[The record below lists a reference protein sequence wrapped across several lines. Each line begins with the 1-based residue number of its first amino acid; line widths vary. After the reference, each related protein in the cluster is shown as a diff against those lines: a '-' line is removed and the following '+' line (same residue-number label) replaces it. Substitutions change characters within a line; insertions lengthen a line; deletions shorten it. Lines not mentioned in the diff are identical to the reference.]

1 MGRDDHII
9 KDVGI
14 DRSGKVKSMFI
25 LCKKKLAKEP
35 YIIPVSEVPV
45 YSLEELCY
53 YIYNNIYS
61 VTEEFFDGKLAVW
74 IREQIGSDSLAKKM
88 KTLIE
93 RHNDLK
99 DLVVTLLCSCD
110 YYKEE
115 EVVKLVEIMN
125 RIENLPPH
133 EKNKIKADNYLHAGK
148 YGKSLHEYKK
158 LLYGRMAD
166 KFTPEEY
173 GNLLHNQAIA
183 LFHVSSFHEAARGFK
198 EAYARNH
205 NEQSLNQYLYTLLIT
220 DQEERFIKEGLS
232 YDKTTE
238 ELEELKQNLIK
249 TKEACK
255 RDVQDGEEFVEKC
268 KNELRVSFSG
278 G

>member
-1 MGRDDHII
+1 MF
-9 KDVGI
+9 
-14 DRSGKVKSMFI
+14 GKVKIMFI

-35 YIIPVSEVPV
+35 YIIPVSEVSV

-74 IREQIGSDSLAKKM
+74 IRDQLGSDSLAKKM

-99 DLVVTLLCSCD
+99 DLVVTILCSCD

-115 EVVKLVEIMN
+115 EVVKLVEIMD

-133 EKNKIKADNYLHAGK
+133 EKNKIKADNYLQAGK
-148 YGKSLHEYKK
+148 YGKSLHEYKE
-158 LLYGRMAD
+158 LLYGGMAD
-166 KFTPEEY
+166 QFTHEEY

-183 LFHVSSFHEAARGFK
+183 LFHVSSFHEAAKGFK

-220 DQEERFIKEGLS
+220 GQEEQFVKEGLS
-232 YDKTTE
+232 YDKSTE
-238 ELEELKQNLIK
+238 ELDKLKQDL
-249 TKEACK
+249 TEAKNSYK
-255 RDVQDGEEFVEKC
+255 REIQGEEEFIEKC

>member
-1 MGRDDHII
+1 MRMEEI
-9 KDVGI
+9 
-14 DRSGKVKSMFI
+14 MFI
-25 LCKKKLAKEP
+25 LCKRRMAKEP
-35 YIIPVSEVPV
+35 YVIPVSEVPV

-74 IREQIGSDSLAKKM
+74 LREQIGSESLAKKM

-99 DLVVTLLCSCD
+99 DLVVTILCSCD

-115 EVVKLVEIMN
+115 EVVKLVEVMN

-133 EKNKIKADNYLHAGK
+133 EKNKIKADNYLHAEK

-158 LLYGRMAD
+158 LLYGGMAE

-205 NEQSLNQYLYTLLIT
+205 NEQSLNHYLYTLLI
-220 DQEERFIKEGLS
+220 DEQEEKFLKEGLS
-232 YDKTTE
+232 YDKSAE
-238 ELEELKQNLIK
+238 ELDELKQNLINAK
-249 TKEACK
+249 SAGKKEL
-255 RDVQDGEEFVEKC
+255 QGEEEFVEKC

>member
-1 MGRDDHII
+1 
-9 KDVGI
+9 
-14 DRSGKVKSMFI
+14 MFI
-25 LCKKKLAKEP
+25 LCKRALTKEP
-35 YIIPVSEVPV
+35 YVIPVSEVPV

-61 VTEEFFDGKLAVW
+61 VTEEFFDRKLAVW
-74 IREQIGSDSLAKKM
+74 IRDQVGSDSLANKM
-88 KTLIE
+88 KILIE

-99 DLVVTLLCSCD
+99 DLVVTILCSCD

-115 EVVKLVEIMN
+115 EVVKIVEVME

-133 EKNKIKADNYLHAGK
+133 QKNKIKADNYLYAGK

-158 LLYGRMAD
+158 LLYGGMAD
-166 KFTPEEY
+166 RFTPEEY

-205 NEQSLNQYLYTLLIT
+205 NEQSLNQYLYTLLINE
-220 DQEERFIKEGLS
+220 QEEEFMKEGLS
-232 YDKTTE
+232 YGRSPEDINK
-238 ELEELKQNLIK
+238 LKEDFISAGDAYKSQMQ
-249 TKEACK
+249 EDA
-255 RDVQDGEEFVEKC
+255 GFVEKC